1 MVQRRYVYH
10 RYLPLPIVA
19 ATRAAAATAI
29 ETKNPILLLRQQT
42 SGWISGF
49 HLNGSSWTSQ
59 IPILAR
65 GTAVL
70 REVRVIFWYSP
81 QHQDTNHSCFLSQFV
96 ELFQLI
102 LTHAFSG
109 LFFLSRYAMQPR
121 NGRTFF
127 VCGDWANKAA
137 SHAWA
142 GGRVVEFQ
150 CIFSRLNF
158 SIFHS
163 ILLQRDDCYQRKPKH
178 FVYLCSFLSKRWR
191 RRKK

>member
-1 MVQRRYVYH
+1 MAGSEGSIWMEVLELLKFRSWHAEQRYWKKSELYSDIH
-10 RYLPLPIVA
+10 RS
-19 ATRAAAATAI
+19 
-29 ETKNPILLLRQQT
+29 TKT
-42 SGWISGF
+42 V
-49 HLNGSSWTSQ
+49 H
-59 IPILAR
+59 
-65 GTAVL
+65 
-70 REVRVIFWYSP
+70 
-81 QHQDTNHSCFLSQFV
+81 HSCFLSVRRTFSININAC
-96 ELFQLI
+96 FQWVVFPVTL
-102 LTHAFSG
+102 
-109 LFFLSRYAMQPR
+109 RYATEKWPLP
-121 NGRTFF
+121 GTIIFCTFF